1 MKTIR
6 AEQIVNVISSIIL
19 IFETALVFYMVCS
32 NWGEYANDIRMLLF
46 PYAVLTIGLAIGMFR
61 KPFFNEFICLCLI
74 MFLGHVA
81 KIVNM
86 TNVSWL
92 LVLLL
97 IIAGILMI
105 YKIIENR

>member
-19 IFETALVFYMVCS
+19 IFETVLVFYFVCS

-61 KPFFNEFICLCLI
+61 KPFFNEFICLCLTA
-74 MFLGHVA
+74 FLP
-81 KIVNM
+81 
-86 TNVSWL
+86 L
-92 LVLLL
+92 
-97 IIAGILMI
+97 
-105 YKIIENR
+105 